1 MSKRIFGIT
10 AAAAIA
16 LMPMQPLLAQTTAS
30 SISAQDKAQGAE
42 AHPQLLREYG
52 GAYTGPQAAYVR
64 RVGQRIAVQSGLSNA
79 QSDFTVTLLNS
90 PVDNAF
96 AIPGGYVYVTR
107 NLLALMNDEAELASV
122 MGHEVGHVAAR
133 HAKSRNDRQMGA
145 GLLAGIIGAVAGN
158 STLGSLIGKGAGLG
172 AQLYTLGYSR
182 GQETQADSLGVQY
195 LVKANY
201 DPLAASSMLA
211 SLAAQN
217 SLDAKAGGKSSGAP
231 TIFSTHPDPLGRV
244 ARTAQE
250 AKATGYTKGARN
262 KDAFLAAI
270 DGMIYGDDPAQGI
283 VDGQTFRHP
292 GLKLAFTAPA
302 GFTMSNG
309 TDAVTVAGQG
319 GQATFSGGAFAG
331 DFDSYI
337 RSIFKGLAPNSNLE
351 VGAARQFQVNGIDAA
366 SATVGATTQSGP
378 VDVTVVAYAADAKTA
393 YHFMLV
399 TAQGSGV
406 GPFQSLVG
414 SLRRLSVPEAA
425 AIKPRRVRVVT
436 VRSSDTV
443 ASLAARMAYST
454 MQVERFRV
462 LNALTPN
469 APLRSGQKIKLIT
482 FDR

>member
-1 MSKRIFGIT
+1 MKRIKFNTPGLSLNPHQCCFN
-10 AAAAIA
+10 AIA
-16 LMPMQPLLAQTTAS
+16 VELFLVSVSIVFPVKRPQT
-30 SISAQDKAQGAE
+30 
-42 AHPQLLREYG
+42 HPVHR
-52 GAYTGPQAAYVR
+52 T
-64 RVGQRIAVQSGLSNA
+64 SGL
-79 QSDFTVTLLNS
+79 
-90 PVDNAF
+90 F
-96 AIPGGYVYVTR
+96 A
-107 NLLALMNDEAELASV
+107 
-122 MGHEVGHVAAR
+122 
-133 HAKSRNDRQMGA
+133 
-145 GLLAGIIGAVAGN
+145 
-158 STLGSLIGKGAGLG
+158 
-172 AQLYTLGYSR
+172 
-182 GQETQADSLGVQY
+182 
-195 LVKANY
+195 
-201 DPLAASSMLA
+201 
-211 SLAAQN
+211 
-217 SLDAKAGGKSSGAP
+217 
-231 TIFSTHPDPLGRV
+231 
-244 ARTAQE
+244 
-250 AKATGYTKGARN
+250 
-262 KDAFLAAI
+262 
-270 DGMIYGDDPAQGI
+270 
-283 VDGQTFRHP
+283 FRHP

-436 VRSSDTV
+436 VRPSDTI